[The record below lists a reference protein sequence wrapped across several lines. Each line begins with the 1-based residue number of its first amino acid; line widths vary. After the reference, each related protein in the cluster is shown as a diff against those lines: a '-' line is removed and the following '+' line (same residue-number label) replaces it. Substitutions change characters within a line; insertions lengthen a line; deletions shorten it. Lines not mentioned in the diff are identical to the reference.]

1 MSKKSVIR
9 FTATWCAPCRALKP
23 VMENLQKEDT
33 SNISWETIDID
44 VLPETALAYEIR
56 SVPTV
61 VFVKDGEILSKLVGI
76 YPRTEYVKALE
87 ELENA

>member
-33 SNISWETIDID
+33 SNIFWETIDID

-61 VFVKDGEILSKLVGI
+61 VFVKDEEILSKIVGI

-87 ELENA
+87 ELKNA

>member
-1 MSKKSVIR
+1 MKNIIR
-9 FTATWCAPCRALKP
+9 FTASWCAPCRALKP
-23 VMENLQKEDT
+23 VIDNLQKEDT

-44 VLPETALAYEIR
+44 VLPETASAHEIR

-61 VFVKDGEILSKLVGI
+61 VFVKDGEILSKIVGL

-87 ELENA
+87 ELKNA

>member
-87 ELENA
+87 ELKNA